1 MNWSFEY
8 CIKNKAADSFL
19 DRRQYLHIEVFV
31 ILYKKRCGH
40 SSLVEYQLPK
50 LRRRVRFPLSA
61 PFFFAKK
68 DLRRLYSSE
77 DAWLNW
83 REHPEAIKMAMLS

>member
-1 MNWSFEY
+1 M
-8 CIKNKAADSFL
+8 II
-19 DRRQYLHIEVFV
+19 RRGI
-31 ILYKKRCGH
+31 CGH

-83 REHPEAIKMAMLS
+83 QEHPEAIKMAMLS

>member
-1 MNWSFEY
+1 MQFCNLKRSGSGLALLF
-8 CIKNKAADSFL
+8 CIKRLIIFYLTKQFFWPPIFL

-61 PFFFAKK
+61 PFFCEKRFV
-68 DLRRLYSSE
+68 
-77 DAWLNW
+77 
-83 REHPEAIKMAMLS
+83 